1 MPLEEVDPN
10 SRGFTE
16 VPPRKR
22 RGRPPK
28 LLKDRRPR
36 GSKPVTRKENS
47 YTKWK
52 IEEVMLWMIHHRV
65 NHHGEI
71 RPPTSIEAQDH
82 FQIPASTI
90 RQWKNKYYDS
100 YVEKRPHIPGSKWP
114 DLEEELYSR
123 FKQRRTRKL
132 IASTSWF
139 RRQARAIFRDLYPG
153 LPDSERFI
161 FSNGWW
167 RGFLRRHSIVKRKIT
182 HCASKLPEA
191 YLEVV
196 NSFVRFVRKISI
208 DPYQSRAISMMLNDP
223 KRRFPLHRI
232 LNVDETP
239 IPFHYLE
246 GSTWD
251 TLGLKTIS
259 GKVDRSG
266 WDKRQATLILYIFA
280 DGSLPFPPI
289 IIFHGTPTDEGGRIL
304 EKEGHLYAQDVTV
317 EYNEHAYN
325 NESLFGRWIDTTLL
339 KLHQQEE
346 EDLLLVM
353 DAAAFHKTET
363 IKQKLKTYNISTA
376 MIPAGCTCILQPLD
390 VSVNKP
396 FKAWLQ
402 EATDLYEERFE
413 AEKGPDYKWSV
424 SDKRVMITHI
434 VSQAVQRLK
443 SDEGVEIDHLI
454 SIKGIRN
461 EEIDF
466 TGWEEAI
473 QIDPED
479 DAEVDRLCDE
489 EQLIDA
495 DDDELSLITSYHE
508 MTCVQLRARL
518 QKRGLST
525 RGNKAELIQRLRGN
539 DDYCTEMSTREQS
552 TIEVYQSVENH
563 EEI

>member
-1 MPLEEVDPN
+1 
-10 SRGFTE
+10 
-16 VPPRKR
+16 
-22 RGRPPK
+22 
-28 LLKDRRPR
+28 
-36 GSKPVTRKENS
+36 
-47 YTKWK
+47 
-52 IEEVMLWMIHHRV
+52 
-65 NHHGEI
+65 
-71 RPPTSIEAQDH
+71 
-82 FQIPASTI
+82 
-90 RQWKNKYYDS
+90 
-100 YVEKRPHIPGSKWP
+100 
-114 DLEEELYSR
+114 
-123 FKQRRTRKL
+123 
-132 IASTSWF
+132 
-139 RRQARAIFRDLYPG
+139 
-153 LPDSERFI
+153 
-161 FSNGWW
+161 
-167 RGFLRRHSIVKRKIT
+167 
-182 HCASKLPEA
+182 
-191 YLEVV
+191 
-196 NSFVRFVRKISI
+196 
-208 DPYQSRAISMMLNDP
+208 
-223 KRRFPLHRI
+223 
-232 LNVDETP
+232 
-239 IPFHYLE
+239 
-246 GSTWD
+246 
-251 TLGLKTIS
+251 
-259 GKVDRSG
+259 
-266 WDKRQATLILYIFA
+266 
-280 DGSLPFPPI
+280 
-289 IIFHGTPTDEGGRIL
+289 
-304 EKEGHLYAQDVTV
+304 
-317 EYNEHAYN
+317 
-325 NESLFGRWIDTTLL
+325 
-339 KLHQQEE
+339 
-346 EDLLLVM
+346 
-353 DAAAFHKTET
+353 
-363 IKQKLKTYNISTA
+363 